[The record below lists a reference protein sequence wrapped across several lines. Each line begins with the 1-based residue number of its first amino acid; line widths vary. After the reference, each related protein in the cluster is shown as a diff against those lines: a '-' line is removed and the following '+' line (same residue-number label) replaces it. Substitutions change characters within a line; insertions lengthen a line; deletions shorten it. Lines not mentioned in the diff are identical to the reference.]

1 MIFNVEIAEGNIA
14 FWMQG
19 LRAFLPLKEFI
30 NRPKTLEDYV
40 SQRLIILLLCILIYV
55 LFLKDSI
62 NLNLSSFL
70 YRRAENSGWLLLLW
84 TKVAIVW
91 L

>member
-1 MIFNVEIAEGNIA
+1 MLQIKALKQPILIEVIDYNTSGVIARVEVNFVAFLERVKIFAVEVTKGSAA

-40 SQRLIILLLCILIYV
+40 SGMT
-55 LFLKDSI
+55 FL
-62 NLNLSSFL
+62 
-70 YRRAENSGWLLLLW
+70 
-84 TKVAIVW
+84 
-91 L
+91 